1 MISIQK
7 MKNVQNIMKIKK
19 TFLIV
24 ILLLLGLTTVTAK
37 NKMPQF
43 STAGFFKLEN
53 SGRDV
58 FSLNPAWRFHK
69 GEVSGE
75 AVHAVGFDDTE
86 WEVVSL
92 PHGIDIVPVE
102 ASGCTNYQGVVWYR
116 KQFTPAHEMGGGKV
130 FLHFEAIMGKSRV
143 YVNGELVKEHF
154 GGYLPVIVDV
164 SSSLVP
170 GEENVI
176 AVWADNSD
184 DPIYPPGK
192 PQRDLDFTY
201 MGGIYRDVWLVTH
214 DEVYITDSSYEDIVA
229 GGGLVVSYGNVS
241 KESADVNL
249 QLHVRNDR
257 QQSFRGYANFVLRTK
272 DGQQV
277 ASRRSRLSVNPW
289 NEGEVKQH
297 IKLKSP
303 SLWSPESPNLYYL
316 DVTITNN
323 RGKVVDG
330 YRQRIGVRSVEF
342 RAVDGFW
349 LNGEQYHEPLI
360 GGNRHQDYAL
370 VGNAV
375 SNNAH
380 WRDAKKMR
388 DAGFKIVRNAHY
400 PQDPAFM
407 DACDELGLFVIEN
420 TPGWQ
425 FWNDKPIF
433 EERVYQDIRNIIRR
447 DRNRASVW
455 LWEPILNETWYSA
468 DFAANTKQIVEE
480 EFPFLYSY
488 SASDQHAHGSEHF
501 DIQFTHPAL
510 GQDEYAMGDR
520 DLSKTYF
527 TREWGD
533 NVDNWSAHNSTS
545 RVARNWGEKAML
557 IQAQHYFEPGFPY
570 TSLDGLYR
578 AWNVTKQHVGGTLW
592 HTFDHQRGYHP
603 DPFYGGIMDN
613 FRQPKLS
620 YYMFKTHQKPGAVRD
635 DEVIEPMVYVA
646 HAMTPFS
653 DKDVVVYSNC
663 DEVHLRYTVDGEVL
677 IYKRDMDTNGAP
689 YPIITFEDVYDFQM
703 DKRLLRERR
712 AEDIYLLAE
721 GFIDGEKVTEHKV
734 FPSRRPS
741 QIVLSLDNEGT
752 ELVADDSD
760 FVTVIASVVDEK
772 GVVKRLNNY
781 KIVFEVEGEGELINS
796 AETFTNPMPVEWG
809 TAPAM
814 IRSTATPGLIRLKA
828 SVLWEGS
835 QMPLNA
841 TYTFYS
847 QPSGVELMYEA
858 SVLEQKQ
865 LNHGSSLNLLKDKK
879 DVERANNL
887 HTLRQVEKQQ
897 TEFGENR

>member
-1 MISIQK
+1 M
-7 MKNVQNIMKIKK
+7 
-19 TFLIV
+19 
-24 ILLLLGLTTVTAK
+24 
-37 NKMPQF
+37 
-43 STAGFFKLEN
+43 EE

-58 FSLNPAWRFHK
+58 YSLNPAWRFYK
-69 GEVSGE
+69 GEVNSE
-75 AVHAVGFDDTE
+75 AVHAINFDDTQ

-92 PHGIDIVPVE
+92 PHGIETVPVE
-102 ASGCTNYQGVVWYR
+102 TSGCTNYQGEVWYR
-116 KQFTPAHEMGGGKV
+116 KQFRPKQEMKSKKI
-130 FLHFEAIMGKSRV
+130 FLHFEAIMGKSKV
-143 YVNGELVKEHF
+143 YINGQLMKEHF
-154 GGYLPVIVDV
+154 GGYLPLIVDV
-164 SSSLVP
+164 SSALMWDK
-170 GEENVI
+170 ENVI
-176 AVWADNSD
+176 AIWADNSD

-214 DEVYITDSSYEDIVA
+214 DEVYITDPNYEGIVA
-229 GGGLVVSYGNVS
+229 GGGLVVSYDNVS
-241 KESADVNL
+241 KESADIIL
-249 QLHVRNDR
+249 QLHVRNDTKK
-257 QQSFRGYANFVLRTK
+257 SFRGYANFVLRTK
-272 DGQQV
+272 
-277 ASRRSRLSVNPW
+277 
-289 NEGEVKQH
+289 EGEKVAARKNRILVDSLNDREVGQH
-297 IKLKSP
+297 IKLNRP
-303 SLWSPESPNLYYL
+303 SLWSPESPHLYYL

-323 RGKVVDG
+323 RGRIIDG
-330 YRQRIGVRSVEF
+330 YTQRIGIRSVEF
-342 RAVDGFW
+342 KGVDGFW
-349 LNGEQYHEPLI
+349 LNGELYPEPLI

-375 SNNAH
+375 SNHAH

-388 DAGFKIVRNAHY
+388 DVGFKIVRNAHY

-425 FWNDKPIF
+425 FWNDEPIF

-468 DFAANTKQIVEE
+468 DFAANTKQIVAE

-488 SASDQHAHGSEHF
+488 SASDQQAHGSEHF
-501 DIQFTHPAL
+501 DIQFTHPPL
-510 GQDEYAMGDR
+510 GQTYYGMGDR
-520 DLSKTYF
+520 DLNKTYF

-557 IQAQHYFEPGFPY
+557 IQAQHYSEPGFPY

-578 AWNVTKQHVGGTLW
+578 AWNATKQHVGGTLW

-620 YYMFKTHQKPGAVRD
+620 YYMFKTHQKPGTIRG

-646 HAMTPFS
+646 HSMTPFS

-663 DEVHLRYTVDGEVL
+663 DKVHLRYTADGEVL
-677 IYKRDMDTNGAP
+677 TYTRDMDTEGAP
-689 YPIITFEDVYDFQM
+689 YPIITFEDVYDFQI
-703 DKRLLRERR
+703 DKRLSREKRE
-712 AEDIYLLAE
+712 EDIYLLAE
-721 GFIDGEKVTEHKV
+721 GYIDGKKVTEHKV

-741 QIVLSLDNEGT
+741 QLVLTLDNEGT
-752 ELVADDSD
+752 QLVADGSD
-760 FVTVIASVVDEK
+760 FITIIASVADDN

-781 KIVFEVEGEGELINS
+781 RIVFEVEGEGELINS
-796 AETFTNPMPVEWG
+796 AETYTNPMPVEWG

-814 IRSTATPGLIRLKA
+814 IRSTTTPGQIKLKA

-841 TYTFYS
+841 TYTLYS
-847 QPSGVELMYEA
+847 LPSGVELIYEP
-858 SVLEQKQ
+858 SVLEQKK
-865 LNHGSSLNLLKDKK
+865 LNRSSSLNLLKDKK
-879 DVERANNL
+879 DVKRVNNL
-887 HTLRQVEKQQ
+887 HTLKEVEKQQ